1 MSTVTTYPFIFAWP
15 FFFAVIGAGLLLVWI
30 AEKSPARRL
39 LRSCGEVIAPY
50 PGLLALLFGLLAA
63 FLATDVSV
71 HTEQARAA
79 VLREANAIVVVLS
92 IADAVGDAGQNLKH
106 LAVGF
111 GQKTTGKDWS
121 SASQTGEADRLSLRM
136 LHEVLFGG
144 LAAADAPIRQAAT
157 AAIMEMRAA
166 RAEMNAIASSET
178 SRTKWIAALIL
189 GILTMVGL
197 VMVHIG
203 KPRSAVLAITVFAIA
218 MAFVLWVTLI
228 RLDPFVGRNQVSLA
242 PISKAYEQFVAR

>member
-1 MSTVTTYPFIFAWP
+1 
-15 FFFAVIGAGLLLVWI
+15 
-30 AEKSPARRL
+30 
-39 LRSCGEVIAPY
+39 
-50 PGLLALLFGLLAA
+50 
-63 FLATDVSV
+63 
-71 HTEQARAA
+71 
-79 VLREANAIVVVLS
+79 
-92 IADAVGDAGQNLKH
+92 
-106 LAVGF
+106 
-111 GQKTTGKDWS
+111 
-121 SASQTGEADRLSLRM
+121 M